1 VVSVFLRDLAA
12 GSLHAAVASSQ
23 DTIVTV
29 TVGAQQRSAYL
40 ALMPRRDAVAMAL
53 ELFARHPMP

>member
-1 VVSVFLRDLAA
+1 MVSVFLGGLAA

-29 TVGAQQRSAYL
+29 TLGAQQRSAYL
-40 ALMPRRDAVAMAL
+40 ALLPLRGAVAMAL
-53 ELFARHPMP
+53 EFFARHPIP